1 MPNGRLKKGETM
13 SRPQS
18 IKPRARRAGFAPF
31 ATTLSAF
38 MLLLLAG
45 AMPSLA
51 ATMDAVQK
59 SGKLVLGYR
68 LDARPFSYRDAQG
81 NAAGYSVA
89 LCRKVADDL
98 KAELKRAALN
108 VEFVA
113 VSSEERFKALQQ
125 GKIHL
130 LCDPATETL
139 ARRSAVS
146 FSIPVFAS
154 GTGALVRSDAPA
166 RLKQVLSGLRV
177 SGPTWRASAYQTLEK
192 RTFAVVSGTTG
203 ERWVTQR
210 RSELGL
216 NVAVIA
222 VKDYATGLQRLAGQ
236 EADALFGDRAILLDA
251 AKGGPSAGKVI
262 LLDRYF
268 TRETV
273 ALGLPRGDEDFRLF
287 VDRSLSRLFRS
298 KEIGPL
304 YEAHFGKPEK
314 GALGFY
320 ELIAL
325 PE

>member
-1 MPNGRLKKGETM
+1 VPDGRLKKGETM
-13 SRPQS
+13 SRSQPLNHS
-18 IKPRARRAGFAPF
+18 ARRARLVPL
-31 ATTLSAF
+31 ATALSAF

-51 ATMDAVQK
+51 ATMDAIQK

-98 KAELKRAALN
+98 KAELKGGTLA
-108 VEFVA
+108 VEFVP
-113 VSSEERFKALQQ
+113 VSSEDRFSALQQ
-125 GKIHL
+125 GKIHV

-139 ARRSAVS
+139 ARRRTVS

-154 GTGALVRSDAPA
+154 GTGALVRSDAPR
-166 RLKQVLSGLRV
+166 RLKEVLSGVRV
-177 SGPTWRASAYQTLEK
+177 SGPVWRGSAYQTLEK
-192 RTFAVVSGTTG
+192 RTFAVVAGTTG
-203 ERWVTQR
+203 ERWVAQR
-210 RSELGL
+210 RDELGL
-216 NVAVIA
+216 NAEVVA
-222 VKDYATGLQRLAGQ
+222 VKDYAAGLRRLTEEA
-236 EADALFGDRAILLDA
+236 ADALFGDRAILLDA
-251 AKGGPSAGKVI
+251 AKHGPSAGKLV
-262 LLDRYF
+262 LLDRHF

-273 ALGLPRGDEDFRLF
+273 SLGLPRGDEEFRLL

-298 KEIGPL
+298 KDIGPL
-304 YEAHFGKPEK
+304 YEAHFGKPDK
-314 GALGFY
+314 SALTFY